1 MTIRGR
7 EIRVSSWLLVLEA
20 ALRRKKEKK
29 NPSSLDKIFG
39 RKSNRNRKKGSLC
52 LSG

>member
-29 NPSSLDKIFG
+29 KI
-39 RKSNRNRKKGSLC
+39 LAA
-52 LSG
+52 